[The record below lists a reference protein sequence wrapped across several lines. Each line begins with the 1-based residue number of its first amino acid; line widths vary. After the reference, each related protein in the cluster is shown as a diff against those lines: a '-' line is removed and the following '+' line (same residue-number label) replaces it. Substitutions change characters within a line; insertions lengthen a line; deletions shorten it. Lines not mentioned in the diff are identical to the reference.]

1 MPLIDSHAVA
11 KKVLLVAPENSQG
24 SFWDFSIALK
34 LMGKK
39 YNNPPLALL
48 IIAAM
53 LPRERYDVRLVDMNV
68 TALPDEPLAWAD
80 VVFVSAMT
88 IACKSM
94 AEVLARAKA
103 AGCVTVLGG
112 PHPLTAYAC
121 ISHVDCFVLGE
132 AEALW
137 EDFLADLDA
146 GKLKN
151 AYAAPVSS
159 QEREAFLAYFGP
171 QALIKEVGCPPDMN
185 LVPVPR
191 YDLLDMKV
199 YHTMALQTSRGCP
212 SNCEFC
218 DVWRRFG
225 RKPRNRAP
233 ENVLADLS
241 ELYRQG
247 WRGNVLFADDNL
259 IGNKVYARTLLTAIA
274 RWQVEHRH
282 PFNFWAEGSLNL
294 AEDIKLLELF
304 AAVKLNSL
312 FVGIE
317 TPCRESLSEANKYVN
332 LAGDIVDRVAT
343 LQAHGIQVVA
353 GFIVGFDA
361 DPADIAERMPAAI
374 QEMGI
379 PIAMTN
385 ILMAVPNS
393 DLNDRM
399 AREGRLFEGLM
410 NRYNNG
416 HIFMTNFRTARPVGE
431 VMASYR
437 NVLQA
442 LYPEDMKS
450 YFERCNTFFERR
462 LTKRRKLQQILAD
475 IVPDAKP
482 VVGPPPASGATAESA
497 KAQPLNKMIST
508 FKQLRQLSR
517 VLGQIMFRPHAWNA
531 LRFLIAI
538 WRNRPAY
545 FARAFSCVVVGHH
558 FWMITR
564 SYVQAA
570 ELWDCMKERLE
581 FVYATSGL
589 DFPQSTNL
597 LCTWRPQTEMQDTAE
612 SIQTLESFS
621 ESGTERATA
630 ARLNRHQAE
639 QLKTSIL
646 KEVERKYRRLGRVSQ
661 SMVEGE
667 YDLFCKDI
675 DSWAA
680 LCGEPA

>member
-1 MPLIDSHAVA
+1 M
-11 KKVLLVAPENSQG
+11 VAPENSLG
-24 SFWDFSIALK
+24 SFWDFSTALK

-53 LPRERYDVRLVDMNV
+53 LPSDRYDVRLVDMNV
-68 TALPDEPLAWAD
+68 TALADEDMAWAD
-80 VVFVSAMT
+80 MVFVSAMT

-94 AEVLARAKA
+94 AEVLLRAQS

-112 PHPLTAYAC
+112 PHAIDAYAF
-121 ISHVDCFVLGE
+121 IPHVDCFILGE
-132 AEALW
+132 AETLW
-137 EDFLADLDA
+137 EEFLADLDA

-151 AYAAPVSS
+151 AYAAPISP
-159 QEREAFLAYFGP
+159 QEREAFLAHFGP
-171 QALIKEVGCPPDMN
+171 QALIREVGCLPDMD

-191 YDLLDMKV
+191 YDLLDMTV
-199 YHTMALQTSRGCP
+199 YHTMTLQTSRGCP

-218 DVWRRFG
+218 DIWRRYG
-225 RKPRNRAP
+225 RKPRTRSP
-233 ENVLADLS
+233 DKVLAELS
-241 ELYRQG
+241 ELYRLG
-247 WRGNVLFADDNL
+247 WRGNVLFSNDNI
-259 IGNKVYARTLLTAIA
+259 IGDKSYARTLLTSIA
-274 RWQVEHRH
+274 GWQVEHRH

-294 AEDIKLLELF
+294 AEDTKLLELF

-317 TPCRESLSEANKYVN
+317 TPCRESLSESKKHVN
-332 LAGDIVDRVAT
+332 LKGDMAERVAT

-361 DPADIAERMPAAI
+361 DPADIAERMAAAV

-385 ILMAVPNS
+385 ILMAIPNS

-399 AREGRLFEGLM
+399 AREGRLFDGLV

-416 HIFMTNFRTARPVGE
+416 HIFMTNFRTVRPVAE
-431 VMASYR
+431 VMTSYR

-442 LYPEDMKS
+442 LYPKDMKS
-450 YFERCNTFFERR
+450 YFERCTTFFERR
-462 LTKRRKLQQILAD
+462 LTKRRKLRHILSD

-482 VVGPPPASGATAESA
+482 VVAPIGASGVASGVV
-497 KAQPLNKMIST
+497 KKQPLNQILT
-508 FKQLRQLSR
+508 VLNQLSMVSR
-517 VLGQIMFRPHAWNA
+517 ALGQIMFRPHAWNS
-531 LRFLIAI
+531 LRFLISI
-538 WRNRPAY
+538 RRNRPAY

-558 FWMITR
+558 FWTITR

-570 ELWDCMKERLE
+570 ELWDCMKEHLE

-597 LCTWRPQTEMQDTAE
+597 LCTWRPQTERQDTADNPK
-612 SIQTLESFS
+612 TLESGPEAATVVRFS
-621 ESGTERATA
+621 RQ
-630 ARLNRHQAE
+630 QAE

-661 SMVEGE
+661 SMIEGE
-667 YDLFCKDI
+667 YALFRKDI
-675 DSWAA
+675 GSWAG
-680 LCGEPA
+680 LYGEPA